1 MTLKQLRRKAHHLRY
16 LRQTIRE
23 LRYDIVNTTMVCSA
37 IGGLTPEA
45 VQHIMNNALLIR
57 KYERR
62 RKWLKL

>member
-1 MTLKQLRRKAHHLRY
+1 MILHRISRKAKHLHY
-16 LRQTIRE
+16 LRSSIRE

-37 IGGLTPEA
+37 LGSLSPEA
-45 VQHIMNNALLIR
+45 VDHIMNNALLIR